1 MPIVTF
7 TLGTWQVERLKW
19 KVNLIDE
26 LEQKLQREPMS
37 LPGQVNLDIVPE
49 FIYRKVYMKG
59 RWDHAHTILLGPR
72 VYDSRNG
79 FHVVTPFIRSDGSTI
94 LVDRGFIT
102 PEVAEASSWSRQEGE
117 VEILGMLRMTQA
129 RNKFTPDNNPDKGV
143 WYWADVPAIAE
154 YAGGSGANVQPV
166 YVEEIFE
173 GHAGEASIRMSS
185 GIPIGRA
192 ATVDVRNSHISYIVT
207 WYSLSAFTTVM
218 FLRLLLKHRRA
229 RARLPR

>member
-1 MPIVTF
+1 MYH
-7 TLGTWQVERLKW
+7 
-19 KVNLIDE
+19 
-26 LEQKLQREPMS
+26 S
-37 LPGQVNLDIVPE
+37 LDIVPE

-166 YVEEIFE
+166 YVEEIF
-173 GHAGEASIRMSS
+173 GEKNRAFFSSLLPIHLTFDSQRAMQVKPPSECPVGFLLGEPPQLTFAIR
-185 GIPIGRA
+185 IDPI
-192 ATVDVRNSHISYIVT
+192 
-207 WYSLSAFTTVM
+207 L
-218 FLRLLLKHRRA
+218 
-229 RARLPR
+229 